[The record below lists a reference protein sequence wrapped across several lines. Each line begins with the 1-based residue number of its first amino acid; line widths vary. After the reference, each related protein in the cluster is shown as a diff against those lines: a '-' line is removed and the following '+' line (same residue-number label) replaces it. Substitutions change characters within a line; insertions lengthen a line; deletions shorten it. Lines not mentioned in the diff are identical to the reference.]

1 MMIVFH
7 ADLDNTIIYSYKY
20 NIGGEKYNVETYNG
34 REVSYM
40 TIATYR
46 LLKRLSDEVVI
57 VPTSTRS
64 VEQYERIDLKI
75 EQPNYALVCNGG
87 ILLVQGRRYEPWYA
101 DSLALIADSNEEMLR
116 AKALLDS
123 ESTRYFALR
132 YIEELF
138 LFTKCTEPEAVVKR
152 LTHALNMDLVSVLNH
167 GEKIYVIPKSLH
179 KGNALKRFRA
189 YVGADYV
196 MAAGDS
202 AFDISMLKEADL
214 GFAPFGF
221 KSKYG
226 VDFPVM
232 EAGSDELF
240 SEFALSQCL
249 HAANAVAQECK

>member
-1 MMIVFH
+1 MIVFH
-7 ADLDNTIIYSYKY
+7 ADLDNTIIYSYKHD
-20 NIGGEKYNVETYNG
+20 IGCEKYNVEKYNG

-40 TIATYR
+40 TIATYH
-46 LLKRLSDEVVI
+46 LLRQLSDKVVI

-87 ILLVQGRRYEPWYA
+87 ILLVQGQRYEPWYA

-116 AKALLDS
+116 AKALLDR

-132 YIEELF
+132 YIEQLF

-167 GEKIYVIPKSLH
+167 GEKIYVLPKNLN

-189 YVGADYV
+189 YLGADYV